1 MRTERLQDFSNM
13 KNVFYTSSPEQTE
26 SIAKEFAMLLNANK
40 PEFIAMY
47 GDLGVGKTAFVRGLA
62 SVLAPSARVKSPTFT
77 IVNEYKGIALPL
89 YHFDVYRISDEDE
102 LYAMGFDDYLQK
114 GICVVEWSEN
124 IEDSIPTDAYKVL
137 IERQPNDENARKITI
152 TREEI

>member
-1 MRTERLQDFSNM
+1 M
-13 KNVFYTSSPEQTE
+13 KNVYYTSSPEQTE
-26 SIAKEFAMLLNANK
+26 SIAKEFAMLLNSSE
-40 PEFIAMY
+40 PTFIAMY

-62 SVLAPSARVKSPTFT
+62 SVLAPNARVKSPTFT
-77 IVNEYKGIALPL
+77 IVNEYKGINLPL

-124 IEDSIPTDAYKVL
+124 IRDSIPKDAYSVL
-137 IERQPNDENARKITI
+137 IERQPNDDNARKITI
-152 TREEI
+152 AREEI